1 MILEHRFGHIAE
13 DARRRR
19 ALIASL
25 APLFDATVEAQTV
38 VPNTAFHR
46 YNNLGAIVLA
56 AYRTPP
62 QVIERTASRTAAQ
75 GLDHI
80 VLRTQVSG
88 RVRVSADEAR
98 GEAGPGDVLVLDLSR
113 PVRIE
118 AEAVEGADLVVP
130 RRLIADQAG
139 DLPDWHGRVLHGGT
153 DPVAHLLADHLQHLG
168 RCASAG
174 IPGQMTHIVSATIPL
189 CKALF
194 AEAGNGAWPPQARVV
209 ATDVAIRRFIEE
221 HLADVDVPMLT
232 THFGLS
238 RTPLYRLFAKDG
250 GVCAYIRDRRLASAM
265 RRLGRPGDRRP
276 KVARLAHECGFRSD
290 LMFSRAFRRKYGLNP
305 SDVVPGRPDPA
316 SSCADDPLLRW
327 LREL

>member
-19 ALIASL
+19 AWIASL

-38 VPNTAFHR
+38 VPDTAFHR
-46 YNNLGAIVLA
+46 YHHLGAIVVA
-56 AYRTPP
+56 AYRTPS
-62 QVIERTASRTAAQ
+62 QAIERTASRAAAQ

-88 RVRVSADEAR
+88 RVRVSPDGVQ
-98 GEAGPGDVLVLDLSR
+98 GEAGPGDVLVLDLLR

-118 AEAVEGADLVVP
+118 TDALEGAALVVP

-153 DPVAHLLADHLQHLG
+153 DPVAHLVADHLQHLG
-168 RCASAG
+168 RCASAA

-194 AEAGNGAWPPQARVV
+194 VEAGDELQPPQARAV
-209 ATDVAIRRFIEE
+209 AADVAIRRFIEE

-232 THFGLS
+232 ARFGLS
-238 RTPLYRLFAKDG
+238 RTPLYRLFSKDG
-250 GVCAYIRDRRLASAM
+250 GVCAYIRDRRLARAM
-265 RRLGRPGDRRP
+265 RRLGQPGDRRP
-276 KVARLAHECGFRSD
+276 KVARLAHECGFGNE
-290 LMFSRAFRRKYGLNP
+290 LVFSRAFRRKYGINP
-305 SDVVPGRPDPA
+305 KDVAPGRPA
-316 SSCADDPLLRW
+316 SSPPDPDAPLLGW
-327 LREL
+327 LRDL